1 MTRSEKTRKP
11 SLGRWT
17 LSAFVLLT
25 CLRVWIGPTPVV
37 QSAYAQI
44 PDSGLQR
51 KQTIEEIK
59 RTNALLSEIRNLL
72 KDGTLNV
79 RVAGADK
86 KAGASAPPRVPRR
99 AKP

>member
-1 MTRSEKTRKP
+1 MSRSENTGKP
-11 SLGRWT
+11 SLGRWA
-17 LSAFVLLT
+17 LSAFVLFT
-25 CLRVWIGPTPVV
+25 CLRVWLGPTPMVE
-37 QSAYAQI
+37 SAYAQI

-51 KQTIEEIK
+51 KQTIDEIR

-72 KDGTLNV
+72 KDGTFNV

-86 KAGASAPPRVPRR
+86 KASASAAPRAPQR